1 MFVSFISIQISQYR
15 RSIYFIIWVEKNKK
29 FIGLLSAVTNE
40 KVFIALDL
48 NTKFD
53 QNYNKEKSHGIKLA
67 MEW

>member
-40 KVFIALDL
+40 KVSIALDL
-48 NTKFD
+48 NTKYD
-53 QNYNKEKSHGIKLA
+53 QNYNKEKYHGI
-67 MEW
+67 